1 MTGAIRFLDDDGEAV
16 GFDAPDAAALLAAL
30 GDLDDAT
37 VSACP
42 DCAARVLACVAVVDL
57 LDDAPP
63 HPRARDLLELAD
75 DAPTLHIFLVDDAIR
90 CRHRRWRDPLA
101 DEWHDVVGV
110 RRPPARR

>member
-1 MTGAIRFLDDDGEAV
+1 MTGGIRFLDDEGEAV
-16 GFDAPDAAALLAAL
+16 RFDAPDAAALLAVL

-42 DCAARVLACVAVVDL
+42 DCGARVLAAVALVDVI
-57 LDDAPP
+57 DAGAP
-63 HPRARDLLELAD
+63 HPRTGELRDLAD
-75 DAPTLHIFLVDDAIR
+75 DAPTLHVFLVDDTIR